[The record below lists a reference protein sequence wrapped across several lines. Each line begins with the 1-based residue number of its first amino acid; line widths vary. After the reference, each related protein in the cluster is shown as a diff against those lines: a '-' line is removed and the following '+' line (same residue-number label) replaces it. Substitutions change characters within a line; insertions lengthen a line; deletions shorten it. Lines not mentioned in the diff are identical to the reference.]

1 MKHKKMKVIVT
12 KDILEA
18 SNTRNYLV
26 GEILN
31 VQVIRKESDYY
42 EIIYEGDI
50 DMLAKDCVKVINS
63 KKTKKKL

>member
-1 MKHKKMKVIVT
+1 MHKKLKVAVIT
-12 KDILEA
+12 DIIEK

-42 EIIYEGDI
+42 EIIYESDI
-50 DMLAKDCVKVINS
+50 DMIAKNCVKVINS
-63 KKTKKKL
+63 KKSKKKL

>member
-1 MKHKKMKVIVT
+1 MHKKLKVTVIT
-12 KDILEA
+12 DIIEK
-18 SNTRNYLV
+18 SNTRSYLV

-50 DMLAKDCVKVINS
+50 DMIKKDCVKVIKP

>member
-1 MKHKKMKVIVT
+1 MHKKLKVEIIT
-12 KDILEA
+12 DILEK

-26 GEILN
+26 GETLN

-50 DMLAKDCVKVINS
+50 DMIAKDCVKVINS